1 MLGTMGVEAQI
12 SDAIRGLF
20 KVAGDSAVVA
30 DSVRTDIGA
39 TGQDSALVV
48 QLRRSLE
55 EARSNEDSLR
65 REFEEAKL
73 NEANLRME
81 FEQFK
86 LNILA
91 GDSIKRQRQMSFID
105 SLRKTTKGSP
115 VMVDGD
121 TLFNLY
127 TKKGGQS
134 AMQRAQETGELME
147 LIGKRI
153 NLDPGKV
160 YVENTDIFSDIMY
173 GTEVLVSFTD
183 ADAMW
188 EGMSRDSLVADRK
201 QVVVDKFQQMKR
213 QYGIWR
219 MVKRVL
225 YCLLVLIV
233 QYLLYRLTCWGFAKL
248 EKKVLDI
255 KDTKLKPIKIQ
266 SYEILDTGQQVKL
279 LLVACRVAKWVMV
292 VLQLL
297 ISLPIIFGIFPST
310 KGFHCNCSTTS
321 SYPSG
326 RLSSGSSGIYLTSSA
341 SS

>member
-1 MLGTMGVEAQI
+1 MKLRRILILCLWMLGTMGVEAQI

-188 EGMSRDSLVADRK
+188 EGMSRDSLVSDRK

-233 QYLLYRLTCWGFAKL
+233 LTFLQRIIRVNAIKRVEVRFIHRNETLSYINKFLSRNGV
-248 EKKVLDI
+248 KVLDVDFHVESKADGQENPFNVYTNVYTLHLPARFSYTDI
-255 KDTKLKPIKIQ
+255 VNELSEHPNIQ
-266 SYEILDTGQQVKL
+266 
-279 LLVACRVAKWVMV
+279 LVR
-292 VLQLL
+292 
-297 ISLPIIFGIFPST
+297 T
-310 KGFHCNCSTTS
+310 RNT
-321 SYPSG
+321 
-326 RLSSGSSGIYLTSSA
+326 
-341 SS
+341 